1 MIFQFCSDD
10 DAILSSKVASKQ
22 SPLLNHEESV
32 RFSTASNVSSQPYPL
47 DTQKSFGLPPDI
59 SSSQPKGSAIAA
71 LANAGLKK
79 MHHPPAM
86 DASRSHTS
94 ASQVTSSPEV
104 TMTADTGQPQP
115 QRQQKSRTKRAPKG
129 QV

>member
-10 DAILSSKVASKQ
+10 EAILSSKVASKQ
-22 SPLLNHEESV
+22 SPFLNHEESV

-104 TMTADTGQPQP
+104 MTADTGQPQP